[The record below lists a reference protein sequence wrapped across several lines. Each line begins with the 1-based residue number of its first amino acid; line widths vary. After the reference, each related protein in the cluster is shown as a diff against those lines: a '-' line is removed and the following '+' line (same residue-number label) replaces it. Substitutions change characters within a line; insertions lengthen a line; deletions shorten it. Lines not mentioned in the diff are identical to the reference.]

1 MPPVLLFVHPQPSV
15 VFLRLKALPIVPPC
29 KVLMWRIPHFQVVIL
44 LALVAAAS
52 STVLRPFQV
61 LVLLALVVSLAA
73 LGLRKSPEVVF
84 QQAAT
89 IAVAAHT

>member
-1 MPPVLLFVHPQPSV
+1 MSPLLLFVHPQPLV
-15 VFLRLKALPIVPPC
+15 VFLRLTALLMVPPYT
-29 KVLMWRIPHFQVVIL
+29 VLMWQIPHLQVAL
-44 LALVAAAS
+44 PLALVAAAS

-73 LGLRKSPEVVF
+73 LGLQKSPEVEF

-89 IAVAAHT
+89 IAVAART